1 MINKHARRNALLPV
15 VTFAGSIVAKML
27 GGAVIVETVFNYRGM
42 GMFVVTAAQG
52 LDFSAILGFSLLIGV
67 IIVLTNLII
76 DVMYTI
82 LDPTVV
88 LR

>member
-1 MINKHARRNALLPV
+1 M
-15 VTFAGSIVAKML
+15 
-27 GGAVIVETVFNYRGM
+27 IVETVFNYRGM